1 MRLRRAVT
9 RIGRIGTAAMAA
21 ASVALVSGCH
31 QGMWN
36 DSRIKPLERGAFY
49 ANGSTAQPLVAGV
62 VPFGEAYV
70 SEHDILLTT
79 GKINGV
85 DSPVFPFEITKDVLK
100 RGQERYNIY
109 CAPCHSQTGD
119 GKGMIVQREMKMA
132 GNYHQDRL
140 RQAPPGYFFDVIT
153 NGFGVMYSYASRITP
168 ADRWAIVA
176 YIRALQLSQNASLAD
191 VPQDELEKLLKPQP
205 ETDASSSHATAQGGH
220 QQ

>member
-1 MRLRRAVT
+1 MRPRS
-9 RIGRIGTAAMAA
+9 AAIRLG
-21 ASVALVSGCH
+21 ASVVALAAILVASGCH

-36 DSRIKPLERGAFY
+36 NSRIKPLERATFY
-49 ANGSTAQPLVAGV
+49 ANGASSQAIPEGTVQ
-62 VPFGEAYV
+62 FGQANASDYDV
-70 SEHDILLTT
+70 LFTT

-85 DSPVFPFEITKDVLK
+85 DSPVFPMEITKDILK
-100 RGQERYNIY
+100 RGQERFNIY

-119 GKGMIVQREMKMA
+119 GRGMIVQREMKLA

-168 ADRWAIVA
+168 QDRWAIVA

-191 VPQDELEKLLKPQP
+191 VPQAELEKLLKPQSEP
-205 ETDASSSHATAQGGH
+205 DAAATHGTVQGGH

>member
-1 MRLRRAVT
+1 MRPRSAALRS
-9 RIGRIGTAAMAA
+9 G
-21 ASVALVSGCH
+21 ASAVALAAILFASGCH

-36 DSRIKPLERGAFY
+36 NSRIKPLERATFY
-49 ANGSTAQPLVAGV
+49 ASGASSQAIPEGTVQ
-62 VPFGEAYV
+62 FGKADA
-70 SEHDILLTT
+70 SEYDVLFTT

-85 DSPVFPFEITKDVLK
+85 DSPVFPMEITKDVLK
-100 RGQERYNIY
+100 RGQERFNIY

-119 GKGMIVQREMKMA
+119 GRGMIVQREMKLA

-168 ADRWAIVA
+168 QDRWAIVA

-191 VPQDELEKLLKPQP
+191 VPQAELEKLLKPQP
-205 ETDASSSHATAQGGH
+205 EADAAATHETVQGGH

>member
-1 MRLRRAVT
+1 YASGASSQA
-9 RIGRIGTAAMAA
+9 IPEGTVQFGQAN
-21 ASVALVSGCH
+21 AS
-31 QGMWN
+31 
-36 DSRIKPLERGAFY
+36 DY
-49 ANGSTAQPLVAGV
+49 
-62 VPFGEAYV
+62 
-70 SEHDILLTT
+70 DILFTT

-85 DSPVFPFEITKDVLK
+85 DSPVFPMEITKDILK
-100 RGQERYNIY
+100 RGQERFNIY

-119 GKGMIVQREMKMA
+119 GRGMIVQREMKLA

-168 ADRWAIVA
+168 QDRWAIVA

-191 VPQDELEKLLKPQP
+191 VPQAELEKLLKPQSEP
-205 ETDASSSHATAQGGH
+205 DAAATHGTVQGGH

>member
-1 MRLRRAVT
+1 MRLRRAAT
-9 RIGRIGTAAMAA
+9 RFRRIGSAVMAV
-21 ASVALVSGCH
+21 ASIALVSGCH

-36 DSRIKPLERGAFY
+36 NSRIKPLERGTFFASG
-49 ANGSTAQPLVAGV
+49 ATAQPSVAGTI
-62 VPFGEAYV
+62 PFGEANASDY
-70 SEHDILLTT
+70 DILLTT

-119 GKGMIVQREMKMA
+119 GRGMIVQREMKLA

-168 ADRWAIVA
+168 KDRWAIVA

-191 VPQDELEKLLKPQP
+191 VPKDELEKLLKPQP
-205 ETDASSSHATAQGGH
+205 EAGANDSHGTAQGGH